1 MEPAV
6 TACIP
11 LPAVAD
17 LRTRNLRFRGLDRLV
32 RAVRLAAAA
41 LFAVAIAT
49 PAPGAPVAFPLS
61 TSTVR
66 LDGVPL
72 GQPLHPAS
80 LNSLRFTATFNPQD
94 SLYHLWVLDGGDTQN
109 PSDMQVADVAH
120 ATSSDGI
127 NFTTLGKLNPPA
139 SWWTQ
144 LPSVGATAEPSVNYL
159 RVDKIGAEWFLTI
172 WSPNEAGTGRYN
184 YNANVW
190 NIGANINNL
199 NVVQRGPLPTLTDAP
214 VGPGGNMVGSFGMVN
229 GNLYLRQDTQYN
241 SGPPINPLLFGGGMG
256 RYAYTDATRPVLS
269 GVWGTSEADLFTGT
283 AYCWML
289 PNPGANQCA
298 AFPASTPA
306 FVHNAGRTLQQGAAL
321 GAYYTFRDWTT
332 AARLEKQIYYVES
345 ADDGLTWTPP
355 AGVYANGNG
364 VLVDGLPNTGNFS
377 SPEVLAVGSAYRAY
391 FSTKDACGN
400 TILVTNEDVTT
411 PRGPVIGKSFAQ
423 TTLAVGGTTTLTV
436 TVTAPAA
443 ACSPAPAG
451 AVFTGLGFTD
461 FLPAGVVL
469 GTSPVVSNTCGG
481 ALTAPAGATS
491 FGLAGA
497 ALNASASCNV
507 TVNVVA
513 IANGNQVNTI
523 PRSGGGGGAPGFY
536 NAQTA
541 AAIADAGAT
550 LFVGFPGPGAL
561 TAIPTLSETAL
572 ALLAMLT
579 VVVALGG
586 RRGR

>member
-1 MEPAV
+1 MA
-6 TACIP
+6 ALSI
-11 LPAVAD
+11 
-17 LRTRNLRFRGLDRLV
+17 RIIRSRGLASYF
-32 RAVRLAAAA
+32 RAARMGALA
-41 LFAVAIAT
+41 LVAIAVAASA
-49 PAPGAPVAFPLS
+49 PAAPVAFPLS

-66 LDGVPL
+66 LDGVAI

-80 LNSLRFTATFNPQD
+80 LNSLRFTATFNPLD

-109 PSDMQVADVAH
+109 LSDMQVADIAH

-127 NFTTLGKLNPPA
+127 NFTTQGKLNPPA

-144 LPSVGATAEPSVNYL
+144 IAGVGATAEPSVNYL
-159 RVDKIGAEWFLTI
+159 RVDKVGTEWFLTI
-172 WSPNEAGTGRYN
+172 WSPNESNTGRYN

-214 VGPGGNMVGSFGMVN
+214 TGPGGNMVGSFGMVN
-229 GNLYLRQDTQYN
+229 GNIYLRQDTQYN
-241 SGPPINPLLFGGGMG
+241 SGAPINPALYGGGMG
-256 RYAYTDATRPVLS
+256 RYTYTDATRPVLS
-269 GVWGTSEADLFTGT
+269 GLWGTSEADLFTGT

-306 FVHNAGRTLQQGAAL
+306 YVHNAGRTLQQGAAL

-332 AARLEKQIYYVES
+332 AARLEKQIYFVES
-345 ADDGLTWTPP
+345 ADDGLNWTPP

-377 SPEVLAVGSAYRAY
+377 SPEVFAVGSAYRAY

-400 TILVTNEDVTT
+400 TILVTNENVAA
-411 PRGPVIGKSFAQ
+411 PLGPVISKSFAQ

-451 AVFTGLGFTD
+451 AVFTGTGFTD
-461 FLPAGVVL
+461 FLPAGIVL
-469 GTSPVVSNTCGG
+469 GTPAVVANTCGG
-481 ALTAPAGATS
+481 ALTALAGASS
-491 FGLAGA
+491 FGLAGS
-497 ALNASASCNV
+497 ALNASASCSV

-523 PRSGGGGGAPGFY
+523 PRSGGSAGAPGFY
-536 NAQTA
+536 NAQAA
-541 AAIADAGAT
+541 AAIADADAT
-550 LFVGFPGPGAL
+550 LFVGLPGPGAP

-572 ALLAMLT
+572 ALLALLIG
-579 VVVALGG
+579 VVAVG
-586 RRGR
+586 RRRGA